1 MRGDRRLAGRRFS
14 TPVQGEKTM
23 KRTLMVLVAAWSIG
37 LGSGALAQEAGAKP
51 DCSEKQKALDDAK
64 AAQKTAGKPDLS
76 SCKDMKGK
84 DKTACEKPL
93 KDQAKEASKAAKDKV
108 TGAKKDLDCCKNPKK
123 KGCAA

>member
-1 MRGDRRLAGRRFS
+1 
-14 TPVQGEKTM
+14 M

-37 LGSGALAQEAGAKP
+37 FGTAALAQEAAGGKP
-51 DCSEKQKALDDAK
+51 DCSEKQKALDDANAAVK
-64 AAQKTAGKPDLS
+64 AAGKPDLS

-93 KDQAKEASKAAKDKV
+93 KDKAKEDKKAATDKV
-108 TGAKKDLDCCKNPKK
+108 TSAKKDLACCKNPKK

>member
-1 MRGDRRLAGRRFS
+1 
-14 TPVQGEKTM
+14 M
-23 KRTLMVLVAAWSIG
+23 KRTLMVLVAALSMS
-37 LGSGALAQEAGAKP
+37 LGIAAARAADDKP

-64 AAQKTAGKPDLS
+64 ASQKTASKPDLS

-84 DKTACEKPL
+84 EKTDCEKPL
-93 KDQAKEASKAAKDKV
+93 KDKAKEDSKAAKEKV